1 MAVIKNYMYS
11 SNSFVARPRAE
22 EKVATRARSKVKLS
36 TLAFSIGI
44 GLIII
49 LLTIQSTQIFLLKSN
64 IFNLEKELTIA
75 QENYNRAVLEVTELK
90 NPDRIL
96 SIAKSQCDL
105 SLPQE
110 EQFIAVSSSKK

>member
-11 SNSFVARPRAE
+11 SSSMVARPRAK
-22 EKVATRARSKVKLS
+22 EKAVSKTKSKVKLG

-75 QENYNRAVLEVTELK
+75 QENYNKAVLEVTELK

-96 SIAKSQCDL
+96 SIAKEKCNLD
-105 SLPQE
+105 LPQE
-110 EQFIAVSSSKK
+110 EQFIAVYSSKK

>member
-1 MAVIKNYMYS
+1 MYS
-11 SNSFVARPRAE
+11 SSSITVRPKAKE
-22 EKVATRARSKVKLS
+22 NTVSKTKSKVKLG

-75 QENYNRAVLEVTELK
+75 QENYNKAVLEVTELK

-96 SIAKSQCDL
+96 AIAKNECNLD
-105 SLPQE
+105 LPQE
-110 EQFIAVSSSKK
+110 EQFIAVYSSKK

>member
-11 SNSFVARPRAE
+11 SSSMVARPQTKENTVSKA
-22 EKVATRARSKVKLS
+22 KSKVSAS

-64 IFNLEKELTIA
+64 IFNLEKELTMA
-75 QENYNRAVLEVTELK
+75 QENYNKAMLEVTELK
-90 NPDRIL
+90 NPERIL
-96 SIAKSQCDL
+96 SIARSECDL
-105 SLPQE
+105 ELPGD
-110 EQFIAVSSSKK
+110 EQFIAVYSNKK